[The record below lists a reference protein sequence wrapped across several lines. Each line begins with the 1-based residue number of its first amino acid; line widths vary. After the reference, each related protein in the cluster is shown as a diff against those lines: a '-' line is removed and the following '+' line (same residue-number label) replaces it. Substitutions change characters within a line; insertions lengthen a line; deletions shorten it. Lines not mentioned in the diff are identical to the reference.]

1 MDALEILSNETHKG
15 IRVSADFPDGFAGD
29 LSSCPV
35 VPHEFRN
42 VQHHFPIFFKKLAGE
57 EGYTP
62 IALLGLEPEENL
74 FVKDGKWDCR
84 YEPLFLSSKPFI
96 VGVENKEADSGKVLI
111 DSESPRLTKD
121 GSGEAIFDEE
131 GGETP
136 FLKEAVRKL
145 ELMHSS
151 GRSGDEFVGWL
162 TKFDLLE
169 PFALEVT
176 LEDGSNNRLVG
187 LHTINEQKVAN
198 LEAGAISEMVDRG
211 FMMPT
216 FMVMAS
222 MASIA
227 DLVDRKNQK
236 NIS

>member
-1 MDALEILSNETHKG
+1 MDTLEILSNEAHKEV
-15 IRVSADFPDGFAGD
+15 RVSVDFSGGFASD

-42 VQHHFPIFFKKLAGE
+42 IQHHFPIFFKKL
-57 EGYTP
+57 EGGDEYTP

-74 FVKDGKWDCR
+74 FIKDDKWDCR
-84 YEPLFLSSKPFI
+84 YEPLFLSTKPFI

-111 DSESPRLTKD
+111 DTKSPRLAAD
-121 GSGEAIFDEE
+121 SSGEAIFDDE
-131 GGETP
+131 GAETE
-136 FLKEAVRKL
+136 FLKDTVKKL

-151 GRSGDEFVGWL
+151 GRSGEEFVAWL
-162 TKFDLLE
+162 NKFDLLE
-169 PFALEVT
+169 PFALEVK

-187 LHTINEQKVAN
+187 LYTINEQKVAA
-198 LEAGAISEMVDRG
+198 LEPGAVSEMVDRG
-211 FMMPT
+211 FMMAT

-236 NIS
+236 